1 MSISF
6 HQDCMCPQRVC
17 PTAELKL
24 FFVPFLKSF
33 EHNCFIFF
41 LSQSLIFY
49 HILIFIQAKAFA
61 LEVIGSHESGMFW
74 RLQQLKYPEQL
85 VLNFLLGF
93 RNGILQISTPTK
105 NTTHQS
111 PPFSMGVTKGKDN
124 RVR

>member
-6 HQDCMCPQRVC
+6 HQYCMCPQRVC

-61 LEVIGSHESGMFW
+61 LEVIGSHDKWHVLETPATEIS
-74 RLQQLKYPEQL
+74 RATCVKLL
-85 VLNFLLGF
+85 V
-93 RNGILQISTPTK
+93 GI
-105 NTTHQS
+105 
-111 PPFSMGVTKGKDN
+111 
-124 RVR
+124 